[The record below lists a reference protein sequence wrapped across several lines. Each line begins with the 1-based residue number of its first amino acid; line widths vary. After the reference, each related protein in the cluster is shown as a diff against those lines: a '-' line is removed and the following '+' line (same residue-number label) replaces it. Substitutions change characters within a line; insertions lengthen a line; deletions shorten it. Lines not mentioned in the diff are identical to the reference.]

1 MKPRVQSRVQCL
13 VASRATSRLHRTV
26 VASAMCGVAALV
38 ASAAQAQSSGD
49 PERKRDTVQVLTG
62 VRVTVDAEDRTRVA
76 PIQFQT
82 LPVSSSVTAS
92 TARKTINLVDTQDA
106 VKYLPSVFIR
116 KRNNG
121 DTQATIGTRVW
132 GVGSSARTLVYADGV
147 LLSAL
152 IANNNTIG
160 GPRWGMVGPSE
171 VTRIDMM
178 YGPFSAAYAGNSM
191 GAVMEITTRM
201 PTKLE
206 GSLEQ
211 TQALQR
217 YAQYGTRASL
227 GTSQTTGSIGTRFG
241 RFSVRASGNYQDSR
255 SQPISFVTASTDP
268 AGTSGA
274 FPAFNRI
281 GAPANVL
288 GASGLLNT
296 AMTNARV
303 KAAYDVTPAVQL
315 AYSFGWWQNDATAG
329 AESYLRSG
337 NAPTFA
343 GAAGFASGTYAL
355 LQRHSSH
362 NLSLR
367 SNARKDWD
375 FELVGTQY
383 RFDKDQQRVPGS
395 ASATGTT
402 FGQAGRVAVLDG
414 TGWETYDAKVVWHKD
429 GPGARHTVSAGVHQ
443 DHYALRNPTF
453 TTAEWT
459 EGASTGTATE
469 GRGDTRTRAAWIQD
483 RWRMTPELTLTFGGR
498 FEQWRAFNGF
508 NANGTTRVTQAEVN
522 DEWFSPKAVL
532 QWTPNLSWTAT
543 ASVGKAVR
551 FATASELYQLVSTGV
566 TFTSPAPDLRPDNV
580 VATELRLARN
590 FSRGMVQVALFQ
602 DNVRDAIISQFLP
615 LAPNS
620 NTLFSYLSNVDR
632 VRARGTEVVFGARD
646 LGVRGVEVNGSVT
659 YLSARILALSGRASA
674 TAPADA
680 AIGKFLPNIPEW
692 RGTLAATWTPVQKL
706 GLTLAGRYSGKLF
719 TTLDNADV
727 NPNTWQ
733 GFGEWFVADARA
745 SYQVD
750 RRWTASFGVDN
761 LLNREY
767 FLFHPFPQR
776 TVVGNV
782 RFAF

>member
-1 MKPRVQSRVQCL
+1 MMCRVLFGLS
-13 VASRATSRLHRTV
+13 
-26 VASAMCGVAALV
+26 ALV
-38 ASAAQAQSSGD
+38 ASALQAQSSGTPD
-49 PERKRDTVQVLTG
+49 RKPDSAQVLQG
-62 VRVTVDAEDRTRVA
+62 VRVTVDADDRIRVN
-76 PIQFQT
+76 PIQLQT
-82 LPVSSSVTAS
+82 LPVSSSVTA
-92 TARKTINLVDTQDA
+92 TAARTTINLVDTQDA
-106 VKYLPSVFIR
+106 VKYLPSVFVR

-160 GPRWGMVGPSE
+160 GPRWGMVGPAE
-171 VTRIDMM
+171 ITRIDMM

-201 PTKLE
+201 PTKVE

-211 TQALQR
+211 TQAVQHFS
-217 YAQYGTRASL
+217 QYGTSASYGTTQTTASL
-227 GTSQTTGSIGTRFG
+227 GSRFG
-241 RFSVRASGNYQDSR
+241 KFSVRASGNYQDSK
-255 SQPISFVTASTDP
+255 SQPISYVTAGTNP
-268 AGTSGA
+268 AGTTGA
-274 FPAFNRI
+274 FPELNKL
-281 GAPANVL
+281 GAAANVL
-288 GASGLLNT
+288 GASGLLST
-296 AMTNARV
+296 GMTNARI
-303 KAAYDVTPAVQL
+303 KAAYDITPAVQL
-315 AYSFGWWQNDATAG
+315 AYSFGYWENDASAG
-329 AESYLRSG
+329 VESYLRNG
-337 NAPTFA
+337 TAPTFA
-343 GAAGFASGTYAL
+343 GAAGFASGYYEL
-355 LQRHSSH
+355 LQQHTSH

-367 SNARKDWD
+367 SNARTHWD
-375 FELVGTQY
+375 FELVGTRY
-383 RFDKDQQRVPGS
+383 RFDKDQQRVPGVVS
-395 ASATGTT
+395 ASGTT
-402 FGQAGRVAVLDG
+402 FGPTGRVAVLDG

-429 GPGARHTVSAGVHQ
+429 GLGARHIVSAGLHE
-443 DHYALRNPTF
+443 DRYALRNPTF

-459 EGASTGTATE
+459 AGAFTGTATE
-469 GRGDTRTRAAWIQD
+469 GRGNTRTRATWIQD
-483 RWRMTPELTLTFGGR
+483 KWRLTPALTLTFGGR
-498 FEQWRAFNGF
+498 FEQWRAHGGF
-508 NANGTTRVTQAEVN
+508 NANGTTRVTQPEVQ

-532 QWTPNLSWTAT
+532 QWAPSLDWTAT

-580 VATELRLARN
+580 TASELRVSRQ
-590 FSRGMVQVALFQ
+590 FPRGMVQVALFQ
-602 DNVRDAIISQFLP
+602 DDVRDAIISQFLP

-632 VRARGTEVVFGARD
+632 VRARGTEVVFGVRD
-646 LGVRGVEVNGSVT
+646 PGVSGVEINGSVT

-674 TAPADA
+674 TAPAGS

-692 RGTLAATWTPVQKL
+692 RGTLAATVKPVERL
-706 GLTLAGRYSGKLF
+706 ALTLAGRYSGKLY

-745 SYQVD
+745 SYRID
-750 RRWTASFGVDN
+750 RRWTAALGVDN
-761 LLNREY
+761 LLDRTY

-776 TVVGNV
+776 TVVGNL